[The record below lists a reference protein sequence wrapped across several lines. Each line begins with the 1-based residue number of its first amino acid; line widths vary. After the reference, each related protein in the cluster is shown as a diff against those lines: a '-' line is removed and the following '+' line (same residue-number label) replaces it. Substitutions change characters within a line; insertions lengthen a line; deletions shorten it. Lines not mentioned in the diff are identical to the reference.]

1 MALKEQEDGL
11 NQQLWEGEMSY
22 SKQHEQ
28 VKLFKGELR
37 PEISLL
43 HMKVLTMIKAK
54 SNVFLWYVQCCSCTQ
69 RSKTKILMTRAP
81 PSWIEFDVVTS
92 QRQTRN
98 LEYDLW
104 LLIFMFLCLLISC
117 KSQKNRLRVSRGITQ
132 LKALWVWCCDVKLNP
147 RWRRP
152 SHQYF
157 GFRSSCAATALQVP
171 WVTESASYRAH
182 LFCSGQCLCIMD
194 IFPWGNRSVKI
205 WLNRS
210 DLLRLNNSLIM
221 VFVFLMQDVK
231 TKIVLCIDH
240 LNRAEELGEYK
251 HN

>member
-1 MALKEQEDGL
+1 MFFFDTCNAVAARRDRK
-11 NQQLWEGEMSY
+11 
-22 SKQHEQ
+22 
-28 VKLFKGELR
+28 
-37 PEISLL
+37 
-43 HMKVLTMIKAK
+43 
-54 SNVFLWYVQCCSCTQ
+54 
-69 RSKTKILMTRAP
+69 
-81 PSWIEFDVVTS
+81 PSWIEFDVVMS
-92 QRQTRN
+92 QRQTQN

-171 WVTESASYRAH
+171 WVTESAFYRAH